1 MKILLVCNAG
11 MSTSMLVEKMKDEA
25 ANRDLDYE
33 IKAEACNNFEDVVE
47 KYDVVLLGPQIKYKE
62 KSFKKIAEEKNVAL
76 DVVDSAAYGMVDG
89 AKVLDQALSLL
100 ND

>member
-11 MSTSMLVEKMKDEA
+11 MSTSMLVEKMKEEA
-25 ANRDLDYE
+25 TNRELDYE
-33 IKAEACNNFEDVVE
+33 INAESCNDFEDIVE
-47 KYDVVLLGPQIKYKE
+47 NYDVVLLGPQIKYKE
-62 KSFKKIAEEKNVAL
+62 KAFKKIAEEKNVAL

-100 ND
+100 DK